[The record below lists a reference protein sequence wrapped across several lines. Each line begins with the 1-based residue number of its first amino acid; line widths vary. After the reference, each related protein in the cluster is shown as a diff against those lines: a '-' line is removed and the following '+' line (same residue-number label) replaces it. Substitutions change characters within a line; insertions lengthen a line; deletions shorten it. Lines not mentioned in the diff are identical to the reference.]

1 MGEDSTFLSRLID
14 LRREEGRPFALAF
27 TALLLLIAGHT
38 VLETARDAL
47 FLTKLPPSQLAIAY
61 AALAVVTLFTA
72 RWTGAIG
79 RRFGQRNALVV
90 TLLVAALVVTA
101 LRSESPPVATVYAL
115 YLVSGVLGTLLAT
128 QFWTLTGQ
136 LFTVA
141 QGRRLF
147 GPIAAGGV
155 VGAVTGASFAAAAVS
170 MWKTSA
176 LLTLSAWLFVA
187 TALVVTA
194 LPRGEEQTPAARG
207 ASALSAVGE
216 VGKSSLALRVT
227 LLAVVSTITVLVADY
242 LFKSVVSAS
251 MPKEELARFFARYY
265 AVLNAASLGVQL
277 LVAGRLIRRLGVTGS
292 AVVLPVMMTLGAGG
306 VLATG
311 GLLGAVL
318 VLKGV
323 DGGLRYSVHR
333 IAMELLYLPLPAT
346 LRARVKALVDAVLT
360 RIVQAIAAGGVFAL
374 AAAGLASPT
383 VLAGVL
389 LGLGVL
395 WIGVAVSMRGPYMS
409 AFRQAIAVG
418 GIDDAEG
425 PEEIDVASAEAL
437 IEALASPD
445 ANVVVSSMRVLDH
458 RGRGRLIPALILYH
472 HDPEVLVRALGIL
485 SRDERRKDWFS
496 LAERLL
502 ESDDDGVRAAAARA
516 LASRGVV
523 RALEQA
529 RTDTSPAV
537 RAYAAYHAATAADA
551 PPEADAAVRLILDD
565 TGPSGAVVRRALLDA
580 IASAPGP
587 RWGPVL
593 FELLDHAAA
602 DPSDAAIDAV
612 DIAGRAIEALHDE
625 RFVPDLV
632 ERLAHRSGRDHLRA
646 ALVALGDPALDALA
660 KTLEDPWQPRRLR
673 LHVPRTIGMFRS
685 QRAADVLVRALG
697 KEKDG
702 LVRYRVLRGLGRL
715 VAGSEVRV
723 DLGLL
728 ARELERNLVEH
739 IRLAALAA
747 TLGAG
752 APVDAATH
760 PLLAGLLEDKGKQA
774 LERAFRILQI
784 SFKHEDMRRAYVA
797 LTSGDKRA
805 RANVSEFVDVLLVR
819 GDRKIRELVR
829 IVTDDLD
836 PVARARAAADWVEA
850 PPRTYRQAVDVL
862 KRDAD
867 ATVAMIAE
875 FHAGELGPAGR
886 TEPPPPLPAPAE
898 VTP

>member
-27 TALLLLIAGHT
+27 AALLLLIAGHT

-90 TLLVAALVVTA
+90 TLLLAALVVTA

-155 VGAVTGASFAAAAVS
+155 VGAVTGATFAAAAVS

-194 LPRGEEQTPAARG
+194 LPRGEEQAQVARG
-207 ASALSAVGE
+207 GAALSAFGE

-265 AVLNAASLGVQL
+265 AVLNAASLGVQV

-292 AVVLPVMMTLGAGG
+292 AVVLPVMITLGAGG

-311 GLLGAVL
+311 GLLTAVL

-360 RIVQAIAAGGVFAL
+360 RLVQAVAAGAVFAL
-374 AAAGLASPT
+374 ATVGLASPT
-383 VLAGVL
+383 VLAGVV
-389 LGLGVL
+389 LGLGVI
-395 WIGVAVSMRGPYMS
+395 WIGVAISMRGPYMS

-445 ANVVVSSMRVLDH
+445 SNVVVSSMRVLDH

-485 SRDERRKDWFS
+485 ARDERRKDWFS

-502 ESDDDGVRAAAARA
+502 ESPDDTVRAAAARA

-529 RTDTSPAV
+529 RTDASPAV
-537 RAYAAYHAATAADA
+537 RAYAAYHAATAAEA
-551 PPEADAAVRLILDD
+551 PPEADAAVRQILDD
-565 TGPSGAVVRRALLDA
+565 AGSGGAIVRRALLDA
-580 IASAPGP
+580 IASAPAP

-593 FELLDHAAA
+593 FELLDRAAA

-612 DIAGRAIEALHDE
+612 DIAGRAIESLHDE

-632 ERLAHRSGRDHLRA
+632 ARLAHRSGRDHLRA
-646 ALVALGDPALDALA
+646 ALVALGDPALDALE

-673 LHVPRTIGMFRS
+673 LHIPRTIGMFRS

-723 DLGLL
+723 DLAPL

-739 IRLAALAA
+739 VRLAALAA

-752 APVDAATH
+752 APADAATH
-760 PLLAGLLEDKGKQA
+760 PLLAGLLDDKGKQA

-836 PVARARAAADWVEA
+836 PVARARAAADWVDP
-850 PPRTYRQAVDVL
+850 PPRSYRQAVEVL

-886 TEPPPPLPAPAE
+886 TEPPPAPAPPAE
-898 VTP
+898 VAP